1 MFWTMHTGI
10 AAAIATVFARYVAY
24 FVPMS
29 AGAQRATAAGAIL
42 LISAVNYVGVKHG
55 SRMQTAFTLGK
66 LAAVG
71 VIIVLGFAVGAR
83 YSPEA
88 AATATGATEL
98 TARGFVVGLIA
109 GLFAFGGWHM
119 VTYASEETRDPQRTI
134 PRALII
140 GTLIVTAC
148 YLALNAAYF
157 HLLSR
162 SAVIESRQVAADAA
176 NAVFGG
182 GGAAFL
188 AALVAFS
195 SFGALSG
202 VVLAGPRAY
211 LAMARDG
218 LFVPWAA
225 EIHPVYRTP
234 HRAIVLQAIWAL
246 VLIGTATY
254 RELFTRVIY
263 TEWLFFAL
271 MALGLMRLRRRPDYA
286 PAYRVWGYPWV
297 PLVFAGSSLYIVAN
311 EVFSRFTSSM
321 TGLAMV
327 AAGLPVYWFLTRR
340 ARVATPNAD

>member
-1 MFWTMHTGI
+1 
-10 AAAIATVFARYVAY
+10 
-24 FVPMS
+24 
-29 AGAQRATAAGAIL
+29 
-42 LISAVNYVGVKHG
+42 
-55 SRMQTAFTLGK
+55 
-66 LAAVG
+66 
-71 VIIVLGFAVGAR
+71 
-83 YSPEA
+83 
-88 AATATGATEL
+88 
-98 TARGFVVGLIA
+98 
-109 GLFAFGGWHM
+109 
-119 VTYASEETRDPQRTI
+119 
-134 PRALII
+134 
-140 GTLIVTAC
+140 
-148 YLALNAAYF
+148 
-157 HLLSR
+157 
-162 SAVIESRQVAADAA
+162 VIESRQVAADAA

-271 MALGLMRLRRRPDYA
+271 MVSKVRLA
-286 PAYRVWGYPWV
+286 KK
-297 PLVFAGSSLYIVAN
+297 N
-311 EVFSRFTSSM
+311 
-321 TGLAMV
+321 
-327 AAGLPVYWFLTRR
+327 
-340 ARVATPNAD
+340 